1 MALNRISS
9 HSLRVLAA
17 WIAVSGL
24 MASEHHGTV
33 KSGGLPVPGATV
45 AAIQG
50 DQRQVTTTDENG
62 KYSFA
67 DLKDGVWKIEVEML
81 GFAKLSNEVGIAYD
95 APAPEWNLKF
105 LPLADIVKPPAPAST
120 ETPAPATTAENTKT
134 PEKPVTPA
142 TTAPSAP
149 AATASAA
156 PAANGRGNGAGGRG
170 GNRGGNGN
178 NGNNG
183 RPSLTSA
190 MNNYQRADVNATG
203 DLAQAGDAGN
213 IAASEM
219 QDLSGSAGDSMMVNG
234 SISRGLDGGAQGDW
248 FGGPG
253 GRPGMDGMGGFGG
266 PGGMGMNGMG
276 GADGMNAGGGDGMGG
291 GRGGPGG
298 PGGGRGGPGGGG
310 PGFGGPGQFGG
321 GRGGPGGF
329 GGFGGGRGGPG
340 GRGGRGGD
348 QNGRGGRAG
357 VASFGNARRDRRMQ
371 INGNASFT
379 LDNSA
384 WDARSFSL
392 NGQDTAKPS
401 YAKARASM
409 MIGGPLK
416 IPHLLDGRRGTF
428 TFNYQLG
435 RTRNGTTQTQSFPTM
450 LERSG
455 DFSQSIG
462 SQGPVS
468 IFDPTTGAPFP
479 GNKIPT
485 NLFANN
491 KTVQGLLSYYPV
503 IDPSITI
510 SKYDYQAPIVT
521 AQNSDNI
528 NTRLSQTINS
538 KNSINGGLGYM
549 GSNNTNPNIFGFV
562 DTGTARNL
570 NANINWRHNFTSR
583 VINNL
588 RYTFSRSRNLSSPF
602 FANKTDVA
610 SILGITGTS
619 TNPRNWGPPSLSF
632 TNYGGLSDGSSS
644 LTRNQTS
651 SAGDSVI
658 WVKGV
663 HNMTFGVDY
672 RRQQFNRASDS
683 NGRGSFVFTGLT
695 TANLVNGV
703 AATGTGYD
711 FADFLLGL
719 PDTSNIRYSKFGDL
733 YFRSSYWDAYVNDDW
748 RLSTKL
754 TLNGGFRWDY
764 ATPINELYNHMVNL
778 DVAPGFAAIAQVQPG
793 QNGPYSGSVPNTLV
807 RPDRNNFSPRLGWAF
822 RPGTKRNIV
831 IRGGFGMY
839 YNSAVYNTIANN
851 MAQQP
856 PFATTLSVATSAATP
871 LTLNNGF
878 IAPAG
883 SNGITN
889 TYAIDPNY
897 RTGYAWIWQMAVQ
910 SDLGRNLVGTI
921 TYNGTKGTRLDQLI
935 IPNSAPSGAK
945 ASGLPAGYQYE
956 MSNGNS
962 IYNGVSAQIQR
973 RFRNGISANAIYT
986 YSKSI
991 DNVGTAGAIGT
1002 PAQDFTNTS
1011 AERAVSATSRTH
1023 VANFNWQYST
1033 GVGRGGGTLIQGWK
1047 GAVLKDW
1054 TFTNAISVGSG
1065 LPLTPTAG
1073 GIRSTTTGTGITG
1086 ANRAS
1091 ATGLPANDAPAGE
1104 PFNFAAF
1111 VLPTPGFY
1119 GNAGRDTII
1128 GPNQF
1133 SLNASLG
1140 RVFRVGE
1147 RHNIDLRFDANNA
1160 LNHVV
1165 FRSFNTTIGSNTL
1178 GLLSGP
1184 GSMRS
1189 MTATLRFRW

>member
-1 MALNRISS
+1 MALNRLSIYFV
-9 HSLRVLAA
+9 RILAA
-17 WIAVSGL
+17 WIAVVAL
-24 MASEHHGTV
+24 FASEHHGTV

-45 AAIQG
+45 VATQG
-50 DQRQVTTTDENG
+50 DQRHVTTTDENG
-62 KYSFA
+62 RYSFA

-81 GFAKLSNEVGIAYD
+81 GFAKLSNEIGIAYD

-105 LPLADIVKPPAPAST
+105 LPLADIVAPKPA
-120 ETPAPATTAENTKT
+120 PAPATSMETAKA
-134 PEKPVTPA
+134 PEKPVTATPA
-142 TTAPSAP
+142 TTPAPP
-149 AATASAA
+149 PTTANNSG
-156 PAANGRGNGAGGRG
+156 GRGNGTAGRG
-170 GNRGGNGN
+170 GNRGA

-183 RPSLTSA
+183 RPSLTQA
-190 MNNYQRADVNATG
+190 MNNFQRVDVNASG
-203 DLAQAGDAGN
+203 DLSAAGEAGN
-213 IAASEM
+213 LGSNEAA
-219 QDLSGSAGDSMMVNG
+219 DLSNSADASLMVNG
-234 SISRGLDGGAQGDW
+234 SLSRGLDGGGQNDW

-253 GRPGMDGMGGFGG
+253 GRPMDGMGGPGGFGMGMG
-266 PGGMGMNGMG
+266 PGG
-276 GADGMNAGGGDGMGG
+276 DGTFANAGGGDGAGRG

-298 PGGGRGGPGGGG
+298 PGGPGGMGMGMGGPGGPGG
-310 PGFGGPGQFGG
+310 FG

-329 GGFGGGRGGPG
+329 GGGFGGRGGPG

-348 QNGRGGRAG
+348 ANGRGGRAG

-371 INGNASFT
+371 INGNASFS

-384 WDARSFSL
+384 WDASPYSL
-392 NGQDTAKPS
+392 NGQNTEKPA

-435 RTRNGTTQTQSFPTM
+435 RTRNGTTSTQSFPTM

-462 SQGPVS
+462 TQGPVT
-468 IFDPTTGAPFP
+468 IYDPLTGAPFP
-479 GNKIPT
+479 GNVIPSNRISQT
-485 NLFANN
+485 AL
-491 KTVQGLLSYYPV
+491 GLLKYYPT
-503 IDPSITI
+503 ISPAITV

-521 AQNSDNI
+521 VQNSDNI

-538 KNSINGGLGYM
+538 KNRINGGLGYM
-549 GSNNTNPNIFGFV
+549 GSNNTNPNIFGFI
-562 DTGTARNL
+562 DTGTARNI
-570 NANINWRHNFTSR
+570 NANVSWGHNFTTR

-602 FANKTDVA
+602 FAYKANVA
-610 SILGITGTS
+610 ANLGINGTS
-619 TNPRNWGPPSLSF
+619 QDPRNWGPPNLNF
-632 TNYGGLSDGSSS
+632 TNYGALSDGTSA

-651 SAGDSVI
+651 SVGDSLI

-663 HNMTFGVDY
+663 HNLTFGVDF
-672 RRQQFNRASDS
+672 RRQQFNRSSDS
-683 NGRGSFVFTGLT
+683 NGRGAFTFNGLT
-695 TANLVNGV
+695 TANVINGT
-703 AATGTGYD
+703 ALTGTGYD

-719 PDTSNIRYSKFGDL
+719 PDTSSIRYGNGDL
-733 YFRSSYWDAYVNDDW
+733 YFRSSYFDAYVNDDW

-754 TLNGGFRWDY
+754 TINGGFRWDY
-764 ATPINELYNHMVNL
+764 ATPISELFNRMVNL
-778 DVAPGFAAIAQVQPG
+778 DVAPGFVAIAQVLPG
-793 QNGPYSGSVPNTLV
+793 QSGPYSGSVPSTLV
-807 RPDRNNFSPRLGWAF
+807 RPDRNNFSPRFGFAY
-822 RPGTKRNIV
+822 RPGGKRNIV
-831 IRGGFGMY
+831 IRGGYGIY

-856 PFATTLSVATSAATP
+856 PFASTLSVATSAATP

-878 IAPAG
+878 IAPVNNG
-883 SNGITN
+883 GITN

-897 RTGYAWIWQMAVQ
+897 RTGYAQNWQLAIQ
-910 SDLGRNLVGTI
+910 SDLGHSLVGTV
-921 TYNGTKGTRLDQLI
+921 TYNGIKGTRLDQLI

-945 ASGLPAGYQYE
+945 PLPYPAGYQYE
-956 MSNGNS
+956 MSNGDS
-962 IYNGVSAQIQR
+962 IYHGVSFQLQR

-986 YSKSI
+986 FSKSI
-991 DNVGTAGAIGT
+991 DDVGTAGAVGT

-1011 AERAVSATSRTH
+1011 AERALSASSRTH

-1033 GVGRGGGTLIQGWK
+1033 GVGRRGGTLVNGWK
-1047 GAVLKDW
+1047 GALLKDW

-1065 LPLTPTAG
+1065 FPLTPVAG

-1086 ANRAS
+1086 ANRAM
-1091 ATGLPANDAPAGE
+1091 ATGLPANDPSPGY
-1104 PFNFAAF
+1104 PFNVAAF
-1111 VLPTPGFY
+1111 VLPLPGQW

-1133 SLNASLG
+1133 SLSASLG
-1140 RVFRVGE
+1140 RVFRIGE
-1147 RHNIDLRFDANNA
+1147 RHNVDLRFDANNA
-1160 LNHVV
+1160 LNHVT
-1165 FRSFNTTIGSNTL
+1165 FRSFNTTIGSTNI

-1184 GSMRS
+1184 SAMRS